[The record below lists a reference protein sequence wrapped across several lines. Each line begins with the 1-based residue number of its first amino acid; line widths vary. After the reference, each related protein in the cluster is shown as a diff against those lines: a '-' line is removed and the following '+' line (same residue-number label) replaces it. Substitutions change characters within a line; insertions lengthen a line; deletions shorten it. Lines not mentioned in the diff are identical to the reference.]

1 MTMRWKVALIVLTI
15 INVIVLILNVIGFIG
30 TKKNLQLFNQTD
42 DAFEYEESEK
52 GRVELALHKG
62 QRE

>member
-1 MTMRWKVALIVLTI
+1 VKMRWKVALIVLTI
-15 INVIVLILNVIGFIG
+15 INVIVLILNVIGFIR

-52 GRVELALHKG
+52 GRV
-62 QRE
+62 